1 MGGGT
6 NICRNLLD
14 FIDTTVDNQ
23 GRVLVGYADG
33 CTGPCAQAPSSSVG
47 NGYTALATIARQTG
61 GRRLFAQFDP
71 AEPTAPGAPFLTV
84 TRNGALAR
92 LTWSESENGGS
103 PITNYQV
110 LRGAASGGETLL
122 ASAGTAM
129 AFTDATIDPGKTY
142 FYRVTAQNSL
152 GQSCA
157 GNEVAAAPAG
167 SSCALPGV
175 TVVTDATGD
184 QKGAPLNSALDIQ
197 SVSIAEP
204 FFPDG
209 SQKLFFT
216 MRVGDLSAVPA
227 NAQWRIIWNSPNSPG
242 GNYYVG
248 MTSDSNSNVTFEYG
262 TVDVTGAVVTSVG
275 QFNMIGAAD
284 AESTFTS
291 SGTITIAISNS
302 KVGSPAAGDLIGG
315 LVGRTYVV
323 TADATTSGRAAIDA
337 TDAPA
342 TAYML
347 VGNAYCA
354 PPAIACLEDD
364 NTHVAYSNG
373 WHKVNDP
380 DASAGHFR
388 LKVGA
393 GTATLAFDVP
403 AGQFGAVT
411 YNYARSPKGG
421 VANVSLDGVLQ
432 GAISYQGSA
441 GTTNAPQFGFNARY
455 AGLAPGSHT
464 LQIQVQKGAAYVD
477 SFCLESSA
485 SNAQPASA
493 PGPTTT
499 SVNTLSPGQQL
510 LQSLTLP
517 AGTLAVSVVAEPSV
531 SVPIQLVLLDPLGS
545 VLQTADASSG
555 FAAIEQ
561 PAQPGIYVV
570 KLVNVGLGPVTVWTA
585 ATPLVSQ

>member
-1 MGGGT
+1 
-6 NICRNLLD
+6 
-14 FIDTTVDNQ
+14 
-23 GRVLVGYADG
+23 
-33 CTGPCAQAPSSSVG
+33 
-47 NGYTALATIARQTG
+47 
-61 GRRLFAQFDP
+61 
-71 AEPTAPGAPFLTV
+71 
-84 TRNGALAR
+84 
-92 LTWSESENGGS
+92 
-103 PITNYQV
+103 
-110 LRGAASGGETLL
+110 
-122 ASAGTAM
+122 
-129 AFTDATIDPGKTY
+129 
-142 FYRVTAQNSL
+142 
-152 GQSCA
+152 
-157 GNEVAAAPAG
+157 
-167 SSCALPGV
+167 
-175 TVVTDATGD
+175 
-184 QKGAPLNSALDIQ
+184 
-197 SVSIAEP
+197 
-204 FFPDG
+204 
-209 SQKLFFT
+209 
-216 MRVGDLSAVPA
+216 
-227 NAQWRIIWNSPNSPG
+227 
-242 GNYYVG
+242 
-248 MTSDSNSNVTFEYG
+248 
-262 TVDVTGAVVTSVG
+262 
-275 QFNMIGAAD
+275 
-284 AESTFTS
+284 
-291 SGTITIAISNS
+291 
-302 KVGSPAAGDLIGG
+302 
-315 LVGRTYVV
+315 
-323 TADATTSGRAAIDA
+323 
-337 TDAPA
+337 
-342 TAYML
+342 ML